1 LCYCFHIF
9 LFYEAEFDDIVAVEA
24 FSIVKLIVV
33 EPPVSFPII
42 VIVAVLLSTNN
53 VLAAILKLNPAAAT
67 LCASSL
73 SPINLGTV
81 GNTEAIPDE
90 TQALKYK
97 LVTLPKQTT
106 NIPVVSVGNNSI
118 ILPGPGTSAIISPNT
133 ANLQGGNANLGY
145 TAILSDSSVADLA
158 VTRALQSS
166 VLPTVPR
173 FIGDNEDAQSV
184 AAAGFSFRIA
194 AKTLL
199 VESKTATITIIGNET
214 GGSTTI
220 NLTIEKASTATISSN
235 SAS

>member
-1 LCYCFHIF
+1 MGYL
-9 LFYEAEFDDIVAVEA
+9 
-24 FSIVKLIVV
+24 
-33 EPPVSFPII
+33 
-42 VIVAVLLSTNN
+42 NN
-53 VLAAILKLNPAAAT
+53 SSVTVDAILTLKGRELLAKGGDAFKITQFAVGDDEIDYTLWNPDH
-67 LCASSL
+67 
-73 SPINLGTV
+73 PLGTSYY
-81 GNTEAIPDE
+81 GTIIENMPITEAIPDE

-145 TAILSDSSVADLA
+145 TAILSDSSIADLA
-158 VTRALQSS
+158 VTRALQTS

-214 GGSTTI
+214 GGATTI
-220 NLTIEKASTATISSN
+220 NLTVNKASTATITSAN
-235 SAS
+235 S

>member
-1 LCYCFHIF
+1 MGYL
-9 LFYEAEFDDIVAVEA
+9 
-24 FSIVKLIVV
+24 
-33 EPPVSFPII
+33 
-42 VIVAVLLSTNN
+42 NN
-53 VLAAILKLNPAAAT
+53 SSVTVDAILTLKGRELLAKGGDAFKITQFAVGDDEIDYTLWNP
-67 LCASSL
+67 LHGLGSSYYGTIIENM
-73 SPINLGTV
+73 PI
-81 GNTEAIPDE
+81 TEAIPDE

-106 NIPVVSVGNNSI
+106 NIPVVSVGNSSI

-145 TAILSDSSVADLA
+145 TAILSDSSIAEIA
-158 VTRALQSS
+158 VTRGLQSS

-173 FIGDNEDAQSV
+173 FIGDNEDAQSI

-214 GGSTTI
+214 GGATTI
-220 NLTIEKASTATISSN
+220 NLTVNKASTATIT
-235 SAS
+235 SARR